1 MIKLNLTYIMM
12 MIGFYRY
19 IMCQLTTLLTVLL
32 SHLFIMFVNI
42 NTSVIITRHFNLRL
56 TSKKFSYINK
66 KCYSDVARRDTDG
79 AWCMRD
85 LDQTWWQPIHRML
98 VDNIHKHGGPLGVEV
113 GSGFESLLSQHVVYE
128 DLFVTINGRS
138 SVLSYLNTKR
148 SSMFTV
154 RYYGLEPPIFS
165 PRLVGAERNVFSAE
179 GGHVPNQ
186 LRINAMVSCSL
197 WRAVPVMKECRCRII
212 ISFDDNNMVTSY
224 QVTSNEKRGLS
235 KSMKMMLGAHY
246 KSP

>member
-1 MIKLNLTYIMM
+1 MIHLPVSYIMM
-12 MIGFYRY
+12 ITVTYYRY
-19 IMCQLTTLLTVLL
+19 ILCQLTTKLRK
-32 SHLFIMFVNI
+32 FVVNNI
-42 NTSVIITRHFNLRL
+42 NSGMITHHFYLRIISRRFL
-56 TSKKFSYINK
+56 SINK
-66 KCYSDVARRDTDG
+66 KGYSDAAYKRDTDG

-98 VDNIHKHGGPLGVEV
+98 VVNLHEHGGPLGAEV
-113 GSGFESLLSQHVVYE
+113 GSDFESLLSQHVVYE

-148 SSMFTV
+148 TMFTV

-186 LRINAMVSCSL
+186 LRINVMLSCSF
-197 WRAVPVMKECRCRII
+197 WRAVPVIEECRCRII
-212 ISFDDNNMVTSY
+212 ISFDDTNMITGY

-235 KSMKMMLGAHY
+235 KTMKKMLGMNY
-246 KSP
+246 SLS

>member
-1 MIKLNLTYIMM
+1 M
-12 MIGFYRY
+12 
-19 IMCQLTTLLTVLL
+19 V
-32 SHLFIMFVNI
+32 VN
-42 NTSVIITRHFNLRL
+42 ITRHFYLRL
-56 TSKKFSYINK
+56 TSRRFLFINK
-66 KCYSDVARRDTDG
+66 KRYSDAAFRRDSDG
-79 AWCMRD
+79 AWCTRN

-98 VDNIHKHGGPLGVEV
+98 VDNLHKHGGPVGAEA

-148 SSMFTV
+148 TMFTV

-165 PRLVGAERNVFSAE
+165 PRLVGAERNVFSTE

-197 WRAVPVMKECRCRII
+197 WKVVPVMEECRCRII
-212 ISFDDNNMVTSY
+212 ISFDDTNMITGY
-224 QVTSNEKRGLS
+224 QITSNENRGLS
-235 KSMKMMLGAHY
+235 KTMKKMLGTHY
-246 KSP
+246 KLS